1 MESSCC
7 PQSKLPFPTL
17 SATSK
22 GEPKVSLVND
32 GMMNIQEIADERKL
46 VCYPTGILASNDP

>member
-46 VCYPTGILASNDP
+46 VCYPTVAAAG

>member
-7 PQSKLPFPTL
+7 PQPKIPSPTS

-22 GEPKVSLVND
+22 GEPKVSLVNE
-32 GMMNIQEIADERKL
+32 GMTNIQEIVDGEKVVSATKQ
-46 VCYPTGILASNDP
+46 VS

>member
-1 MESSCC
+1 MWDMEFSRC
-7 PQSKLPFPTL
+7 PQPKLPFPLL

-32 GMMNIQEIADERKL
+32 KMMNIKEIADERK
-46 VCYPTGILASNDP
+46 VVSATQHVS